1 MKDNPMTT
9 EQIAE
14 LMEFDMRQ
22 SDYYYNAGAYIGLF
36 EKKSEDKQ
44 KKVFLTKLGEKV
56 FSLNYKQRQLKFV
69 ELILQHQI
77 FADCFD
83 MVIEN
88 GGEMIDKKVIENM
101 MREYNV
107 CNEGQIVRR
116 ASSVQGWLKWI
127 FNLRNL

>member
-1 MKDNPMTT
+1 MMKNPILTGKVGDLV
-9 EQIAE
+9 IP
-14 LMEFDMRQ
+14 
-22 SDYYYNAGAYIGLF
+22 IGN
-36 EKKSEDKQ
+36 
-44 KKVFLTKLGEKV
+44 KVKPGGSIDVTLE
-56 FSLNYKQRQLKFV
+56 
-69 ELILQHQI
+69 IPH
-77 FADCFD
+77 